1 MRVRGKGAPLR
12 DGGRGDL
19 LVTFEVAVPVHLN
32 DEAKKALEG
41 FRSATSDNDVRA
53 DLLKQ
58 AKDGGA

>member
-1 MRVRGKGAPLR
+1 MRVRGKGVPRR

-19 LVTFEVAVPVHLN
+19 LVTFEVAVPVKLN
-32 DEAKKALEG
+32 DEAKAALES
-41 FRSATSDNDVRA
+41 FRTATADNDVRA